1 MSQLI
6 RASLRMNPSRI
17 IVGEVRGPEAFD
29 MLQCLNTGHDG
40 SMSTGHANSGMD
52 MLARLENMVL
62 MGLEIP
68 LPAVKQQIASGL
80 DILVHLGRLRDRT
93 RRVLEI
99 TEVVGWEG
107 DKIRLNP
114 LYVFE
119 EEEEDDNAKITGRL
133 KKKGGLLC
141 GIKLKAAGLS

>member
-1 MSQLI
+1 
-6 RASLRMNPSRI
+6 
-17 IVGEVRGPEAFD
+17 
-29 MLQCLNTGHDG
+29 
-40 SMSTGHANSGMD
+40 MD